1 MIDIRHEEY
10 RDFGTDVPFSLG
22 IDLERTPFNC
32 SKEQNWHENVELQLC
47 IQGQG
52 TVLLDGERYD
62 IYPGDIVAIN
72 SNAVHYTTTEAY
84 LKYTCLIVSTAWC
97 RRMDIDYTSLNLCPI
112 VKSPAMAELINSLVE
127 MYLNKEDLL
136 RIAKLNEILLK
147 IMIELTEHHSSLQT
161 KEKAKS
167 KKFETI
173 KSAVIFIEKNY
184 GRKIALSEIAEN
196 VFMDKYTLCKEF
208 KKCTGQTVTEYLHRH
223 RCTKAI
229 EYLSQG
235 YSVSESAGL
244 CGFENLSFFTKIF
257 KRCTGRNPSLYK
269 R

>member
-1 MIDIRHEEY
+1 MNGVRHEKY
-10 RDFGTDVPFSLG
+10 GNSISGLPFSLG
-22 IDLERTPFNC
+22 IDLERNPHNL
-32 SKEQNWHENVELQLC
+32 SQEQNWHENIELQLC
-47 IQGQG
+47 TEGEG
-52 TVLLDGERYD
+52 EVLLDGERYA
-62 IYPGDIVAIN
+62 IYPGDIVAVN

-147 IMIELTEHHSSLQT
+147 IMIELTENHSSLQT

-184 GRKIALSEIAEN
+184 GRKITLSEIAEN

-208 KKCTGQTVTEYLHRH
+208 KKCTGQTVTEYLHH
-223 RCTKAI
+223 LRCTKAI
-229 EYLSQG
+229 EYLTQG

-257 KRCTGRNPSLYK
+257 KRCTGRNPSHYK

>member
-22 IDLERTPFNC
+22 IDLERTPFNH
-32 SKEQNWHENVELQLC
+32 SREQNWHENIELQLC
-47 IQGQG
+47 TEGEG
-52 TVLLDGERYD
+52 KVLIDGERYD
-62 IYPGDIVAIN
+62 IYPGDIVAVN

-84 LKYTCLIVSTAWC
+84 LKYTCLIVSTQWC
-97 RRMDIDYTSLNLCPI
+97 RQMQINYNSLNYAPKI
-112 VKSPAMAELINSLVE
+112 KSPKIAKLINNLTE
-127 MYLNKEDLL
+127 MYLNKENPL

-147 IMIELTEHHSSLQT
+147 IMIELTEHYSTMRST
-161 KEKAKS
+161 SDAKS
-167 KKFETI
+167 KKSEII

-184 GRKIALSEIAEN
+184 SRKITLYEIAEN

-208 KKCTGQTVTEYLHRH
+208 KKCTGQTVVEYLHRL

-229 EYLSQG
+229 EYLSKG

-244 CGFENLSFFTKIF
+244 CGFDNLSFFTKIF
-257 KRCTGRNPSLYK
+257 KRCTGRNPSHYK